1 VIIFIRIVGSIYLLA
16 FTTGCALQDGT
27 SEKPILKNGR
37 SNLCGE
43 ATSLPA
49 GRTPRSGS
57 GRPCANRRCR
67 QLNARGGPARA
78 LCAAYVQL
86 SALVEL
92 NCTVSGATVNS
103 VSRRVGIRI
112 DVMDGARSRHRSAI

>member
-1 VIIFIRIVGSIYLLA
+1 MIIFIRIVGSIYLLA

-43 ATSLPA
+43 ATSLPPAAHHVAESGVLVPTA
-49 GRTPRSGS
+49 GVDIRLFG
-57 GRPCANRRCR
+57 R

-103 VSRRVGIRI
+103 VSSRVGIRI
-112 DVMDGARSRHRSAI
+112 DVMDGIG